1 MLILRTENYIA
12 FQKSI
17 FLHVHMK
24 LHQNLTVENNDI
36 SLFECHGLPLP
47 SANGRN
53 LKLHG
58 LTTIGQ

>member
-24 LHQNLTVENNDI
+24 LHQNAMVYHSLQLTAGILNYMG
-36 SLFECHGLPLP
+36 SPPLD
-47 SANGRN
+47 NRR
-53 LKLHG
+53 L
-58 LTTIGQ
+58 

>member
-1 MLILRTENYIA
+1 MLILRTENYIS
-12 FQKSI
+12 FQKNI

-24 LHQNLTVENNDI
+24 LHQNLTVGNNDI
-36 SLFECHGLPLP
+36 SLFECHGLPLF
-47 SANGRN
+47 SAN